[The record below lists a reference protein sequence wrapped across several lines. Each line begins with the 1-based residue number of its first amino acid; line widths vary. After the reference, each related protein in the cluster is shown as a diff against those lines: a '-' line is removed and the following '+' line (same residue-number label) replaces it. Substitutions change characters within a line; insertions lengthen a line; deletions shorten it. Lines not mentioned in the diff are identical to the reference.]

1 MQETETLAK
10 FLQTYGGWALLII
23 TVPFLL
29 AVIRSLYKDTKTNY
43 EARLAEQKL
52 MDEQHLPIIQKQT
65 DIMQKTEVA
74 LIRVAQAIEWCKEKN
89 RGT

>member
-29 AVIRSLYKDTKTNY
+29 AVIRKLYLDTKTNY
-43 EARLAEQKL
+43 EERLKEQKL

-65 DIMQKTEVA
+65 DIMLKNEQT
-74 LIRVAQAIEWCKEKN
+74 LLRVAQALEWCKERN